1 MSFPLS
7 GVRVLDLSTEIA
19 GPYCTKLLADAG
31 ADVLK
36 IEPPEGDPLRR
47 WSASGRPP
55 EASEDGVLFRFL
67 NTSKRSA
74 VLGGGAA
81 LLELAAGADIV
92 VAGSLQAPALPLTP
106 QALWA
111 RNRQTSIVSISPF
124 GLSGPWSTRPATEF
138 TLQAWCGSSA
148 ARGTTD
154 RPPIAAGG
162 RLGEWLGGAYAA
174 VAALTA
180 YYGAR
185 RGGRG
190 EHVDL
195 ALLEVMALTMAPNT
209 TVWESLAGQPF
220 AFGRTVEIPS
230 IEPARDGYVGFC
242 TITAQQWRDFLV
254 LIERPDVLAD
264 EELARWDGRL
274 RRMPEVYDMI
284 HAWTRRHAVKD
295 IVTQAAAL
303 RIPVAEIGTGAT
315 VPRFDHFVARGVF
328 VSHPRAGF
336 AQPRPPYRLSDAALR
351 PLAPAPRLG
360 EHAAEWLAVGEE
372 SAPAAAA
379 PRRPGADGA
388 APPSMARKVV
398 CGDGASGRPLAGLRI
413 IDFTAFWAGPFAT
426 HYLAAMGA
434 DVIKV
439 ESIQRPDGMRFQSLR
454 PPDSEG
460 WWEWGALFQQVNVGK
475 RGITLDLS
483 RPAGVALVRRLLAGA
498 DAAVENFSP
507 RVMNNLGLVYDELAR
522 LNPRLILVRM
532 PAFGL
537 DGPWRDRV
545 GFAQTIEQTTGMA
558 WLTGFADGPPVIP
571 RGACD
576 PLAGLH
582 ALVAL
587 LVALEHRARSG
598 RGQLVEATMVEAA
611 LNAAAEIVLEHGAHG
626 VALARDGNRGP
637 VGAPQ
642 NLYPCRGDDRWLAL
656 AVTDDA
662 QWRELV
668 HAMGDP
674 PWACDAAVASAAGR
688 RARHDAIDAALGAW
702 CRGRD
707 AEALA
712 EELLA
717 RGIPAAPVTAAAQL
731 GDNPQLQARG
741 SSKRCRMRWS
751 GRTPTRPCRCS
762 SPRTAGAGPPAP
774 RRRSASIPRPSCASC
789 SACPMRR
796 SMPCAPTAS
805 SGIDPPVCDRPD
817 TACRGP
823 RRRSRSSPRGTACRA
838 LRPSKRSCS
847 HPISRLI
854 RIVEP

>member
-1 MSFPLS
+1 MSFPLT
-7 GVRVLDLSTEIA
+7 GVRVLDLSSEIA

-36 IEPPEGDPLRR
+36 IEPPDGDRLRS

-55 EASEDGVLFRFL
+55 EAGEDSLLFRFL

-74 VLGGGAA
+74 VLDAGGDA
-81 LLELAAGADIV
+81 LLDLAAGADIV
-92 VAGSLQAPALPLTP
+92 VAGGLRAPPLPLGREKV
-106 QALWA
+106 WA

-124 GLSGPWSTRPATEF
+124 GLSGPWSARPATEF
-138 TLQAWCGSSA
+138 TLQAWCGSAA

-154 RPPIAAGG
+154 RPPIAAAG
-162 RLGEWLGGAYAA
+162 RLGEWLGGTYAA

-180 YYGAR
+180 YYAAR
-185 RGGRG
+185 HSGRG
-190 EHVDL
+190 EYVDL
-195 ALLEVMALTMAPNT
+195 SLLEVMALTMAPNSM
-209 TVWESLAGQPF
+209 VWESLAGQPS

-254 LIERPDVLAD
+254 LIERPDLLDD
-264 EELARWDGRL
+264 EDLARWDGRL
-274 RRMPEVYDMI
+274 RRAREVYGTI
-284 HAWTRRHAVKD
+284 HAWTRARDVKD
-295 IVTQAAAL
+295 IVAPAAAL

-315 VPRFDHFVARGVF
+315 IPRFDHFVARGAF
-328 VSHPRAGF
+328 VSHPQAHF

-360 EHAAEWLAVGEE
+360 EHAAEWLAVKEDVASAGGQLRPLPGKVSMG
-372 SAPAAAA
+372 SAP
-379 PRRPGADGA
+379 
-388 APPSMARKVV
+388 
-398 CGDGASGRPLAGLRI
+398 SGRPLAGLRV

-439 ESIQRPDGMRFQSLR
+439 ESIQRPDGMRFQSVRL
-454 PPDSEG
+454 PSTEA
-460 WWEWGALFQQVNVGK
+460 WWEWSALFQRVNIGK

-483 RPAGVALVRRLLAGA
+483 RPVGVELIKRLLAGA

-507 RVMNNLGLVYDELAR
+507 RVLDNLGLAYDELAR
-522 LNPRLILVRM
+522 LNPRLIMVRM

-545 GFAQTIEQTTGMA
+545 GFAQTIEQITGMA
-558 WLTGFADGPPVIP
+558 WMTGFADGPPVIP
-571 RGACD
+571 RGPCD

-587 LVALEHRARSG
+587 LVALEHRARTG

-626 VALARDGNRGP
+626 VALSRDGNRGP

-662 QWRELV
+662 QWHSLV

-674 PWACDAAVASAAGR
+674 AWARHPGLATAAGR
-688 RARHDAIDAALGAW
+688 RAQHDRIDAAIGAW
-702 CRGRD
+702 CHTRD
-707 AEALA
+707 AAALA

-717 RGIPAAPVTAAAQL
+717 LGIPAAPVTAAARL

-741 SSKRCRMRWS
+741 FFEAVAHPVVGTHTYPTLPLQLTSHRGRWS
-751 GRTPTRPCRCS
+751 
-762 SPRTAGAGPPAP
+762 ANPAP
-774 RRRSASIPRPSCASC
+774 TLGEHTESVLRDLLGLSDAEIS
-789 SACPMRR
+789 
-796 SMPCAPTAS
+796 
-805 SGIDPPVCDRPD
+805 
-817 TACRGP
+817 
-823 RRRSRSSPRGTACRA
+823 A
-838 LRPSKRSCS
+838 LRADGIIGNRPVG
-847 HPISRLI
+847 L
-854 RIVEP
+854 